1 MTLKFYEEDY
11 VTTTSGNMSNIKY
24 GIEVVEDSQQSQ
36 VELNE
41 ELLKSILIKQN
52 ELYNQTSLI
61 LRILVNNHHS
71 INNNISQAIKYGNH
85 EDEEEIKNRNW
96 FTCLLI
102 KIMTIFKTRLFQ

>member
-11 VTTTSGNMSNIKY
+11 ANTSGNMSNIKY
-24 GIEVVEDSQQSQ
+24 GIEVVEDLHQSQ

-71 INNNISQAIKYGNH
+71 MNNNTSQSINFDNH

-96 FTCLLI
+96 FKCLLI